1 MPLYYFHIID
11 GEFLV
16 DQDGTE
22 CINMDDVRTQAIDT
36 AGALL
41 RDKAGTY
48 QAGETWQ
55 MHVTNAAKKTV
66 FKLQFSAETIAE

>member
-22 CINMDDVRTQAIDT
+22 CINMDDVRTQAIAT

-48 QAGETWQ
+48 QDGERWQ

-66 FKLQFSAETIAE
+66 FKLQFSAETIAI

>member
-1 MPLYYFHIID
+1 
-11 GEFLV
+11 
-16 DQDGTE
+16 
-22 CINMDDVRTQAIDT
+22 MDDVRTQAIDT